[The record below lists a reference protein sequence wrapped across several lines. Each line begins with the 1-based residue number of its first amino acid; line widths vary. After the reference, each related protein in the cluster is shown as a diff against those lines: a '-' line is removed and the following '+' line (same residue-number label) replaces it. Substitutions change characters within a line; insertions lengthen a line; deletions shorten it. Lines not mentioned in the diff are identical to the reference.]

1 MGRVGGP
8 RGMAVSDET
17 GGTTGGPDASGIV
30 GISSV
35 GGVTSTGGVDIAA
48 TTGVGLGASAGGM
61 AMGVDRNGSRSPET
75 RDSPTTREDPAVS
88 ADPAGSADPA
98 TPETSPTPAGPGTGV
113 SVTTGSGVFGGSSSS
128 IGRTGCQLFP
138 CRSAMT
144 DSPHCASRVECRLG
158 CLPHRAGSDAT
169 SCASA
174 AERVERAEVSSVLRS
189 CADRRRPC

>member
-1 MGRVGGP
+1 
-8 RGMAVSDET
+8 MAVSDET

-98 TPETSPTPAGPGTGV
+98 TPETSPTSADPTTGV

-144 DSPHCASRVECRLG
+144 DFPPLCVPRRVPARMSPPSSRIGRYQLRV
-158 CLPHRAGSDAT
+158 GSGACGT
-169 SCASA
+169 
-174 AERVERAEVSSVLRS
+174 
-189 CADRRRPC
+189 RRGQFSPA

>member
-1 MGRVGGP
+1 M
-8 RGMAVSDET
+8 SDET

-30 GISSV
+30 GISSI

-48 TTGVGLGASAGGM
+48 TTGFGLGASAGGM

-88 ADPAGSADPA
+88 ADPA
-98 TPETSPTPAGPGTGV
+98 TPETSPTPADPGTGV

-144 DSPHCASRVECRLG
+144 DFPPVCVPRRVPARMSPPSSRIGRYQLRV
-158 CLPHRAGSDAT
+158 GSGACGT
-169 SCASA
+169 
-174 AERVERAEVSSVLRS
+174 
-189 CADRRRPC
+189 RRGQFSPA

>member
-1 MGRVGGP
+1 
-8 RGMAVSDET
+8 MAVSDET
-17 GGTTGGPDASGIV
+17 GGTTGRPDASGIV

-75 RDSPTTREDPAVS
+75 RDSPTTREDPA
-88 ADPAGSADPA
+88 GSADP
-98 TPETSPTPAGPGTGV
+98 TSPETSPTPADPGTGV
-113 SVTTGSGVFGGSSSS
+113 SVTTGSGVFGVSSSS

-144 DSPHCASRVECRLG
+144 DFPPVCVPRRVPARMSPPSSRIGRYQLHV
-158 CLPHRAGSDAT
+158 GSGACGT
-169 SCASA
+169 
-174 AERVERAEVSSVLRS
+174 
-189 CADRRRPC
+189 RRGQFSPA